1 MCLII
6 EIKNWSTS
14 DGVGKIE
21 SVVTA
26 MDTKKEKLDFTGEFQ
41 VYYPILIKQVTF
53 LMGDRNIAE
62 DIVQETLIKYYYSD
76 KKNIK
81 NPRAWLTKVAI
92 NTSYNYIR
100 SERSRKK
107 REEATIQEN
116 DNTVEEIVIER
127 QEAQRVR
134 EAIGLLS
141 ERDRLLILLK
151 YTGYTY
157 SEIAQTLEIEGNSVG
172 TLLARAKKR
181 FKDTLLS
188 LKGSE
193 NNAY

>member
-1 MCLII
+1 M
-6 EIKNWSTS
+6 
-14 DGVGKIE
+14 GVGKIE

-53 LMGDRNIAE
+53 LMGDRNTAE